1 MGHYCALV
9 VRHESDSKAVSDTL
23 AELTKLQL
31 VQNATDDEPAHDALR
46 VQIELP
52 ESVYE
57 DPGDTERRIQKVS
70 KKFGLHVTLVLAVS
84 ASDSFLY
91 VHWYAGRIVR
101 ALACGV
107 EEDAMWT
114 RVVGEPEDWEA
125 EAFEGEEVTG
135 KNGKPRV
142 LGRDANGRF
151 ESPRRGDLSLP
162 PDAMKYAELA
172 LLAS

>member
-9 VRHESDSKAVSDTL
+9 VRHESDSQAVSDTL

-31 VQNATDDEPAHDALR
+31 VQNIDDKPAHDALS

-57 DPGDTERRIQKVS
+57 DPGDTERRIQKVP
-70 KKFGLHVTLVLAVS
+70 KKFGLHVTLVLA
-84 ASDSFLY
+84 
-91 VHWYAGRIVR
+91 G
-101 ALACGV
+101 G
-107 EEDAMWT
+107 
-114 RVVGEPEDWEA
+114 G

-162 PDAMKYAELA
+162 PNAMKYAELA
-172 LLAS
+172 LQAI